1 MRYLIL
7 CSALMITDAAIVA
20 LTPFVALYIR
30 FEGNIE
36 PSFYATLVDFVPVVV
51 VVQMILLYLF
61 RLYRRLWRYA
71 GINELFSIVGS
82 VTLGSVMLA
91 IIAYGMGIILPRSMF
106 LLSGILN
113 IACIGLSRICVRL
126 VYHWHRKRYKQ
137 CSNVLIVGAGDVG
150 ASIAKE
156 IKDHYGSSKKI
167 IGFIDDDPAK
177 IGHFLLGEKVLG
189 NRDAIHP
196 LVAQHHVQEIIIAIP
211 SANGT
216 LVREI
221 VQVCRQTKCS
231 VKVVPAVYE
240 ILDGMV
246 TMRQLRDVNLEDLLR
261 RDPVRL
267 DTSLV
272 SKYLADKRILVTG
285 AGGSIGS
292 ELCRQIAKMAPRQL
306 ILLGKS
312 ENNICDIQRELQ
324 WDYPKLRTEAIIAN
338 VCDEKRINTIF
349 ARFYPQVVFHAAA
362 HKHVPL
368 METQPD
374 EAVKNNIF
382 GTKVVAEAAVKADV
396 ERFVMISTDKAVNP
410 TSIMGATKRVAEM
423 IICGMNTKP
432 QNKFMAVR
440 FGNVLGS
447 RGSVIPLFRKQI
459 VRGGPVTIT
468 HPDMQRY
475 FMTIP
480 EAAQL
485 VLQAGAMAQGG
496 EVFILDMGKPIRI
509 LDMACD
515 LIELTGLVPYK
526 DIKIEFTGLR
536 PGEKL
541 FEEILTAEEGSNSTK
556 HEKIYVANLRAVDP
570 QKLNDGLTMLRAT
583 DEPEKIS
590 SILCK
595 LIPTFV
601 RGLPNHRRTGGCNEA
616 PASAETERMTEY
628 DGKHERG

>member
-7 CSALMITDAAIVA
+7 CGALMITDAIIVA
-20 LTPFVALYIR
+20 LTPFIALYIR

-36 PSFYATLVDFVPVVV
+36 ASFYATLVDFVPVIV
-51 VVQMILLYLF
+51 VVQMVLFYIFHLYQ
-61 RLYRRLWRYA
+61 RLWRYA
-71 GINELFSIVGS
+71 GIHELFSIAGAVTIGS
-82 VTLGSVMLA
+82 VILLIV
-91 IIAYGMGIILPRSMF
+91 AYGSNIVLPRSMYF
-106 LLSGILN
+106 LSAVLN
-113 IACIGLSRICVRL
+113 MACIGLSRILVR
-126 VYHWHRKRYKQ
+126 VAYHRRHQRHKQ
-137 CSNVLIVGAGDVG
+137 CTNILIVGAGDVG

-156 IKDHYGSSKKI
+156 IKDHYGDSKKI

-177 IGHFLLGEKVLG
+177 IGQRLLGEKVLG
-189 NRDAIHP
+189 NRQVIQQI
-196 LVAQHHVQEIIIAIP
+196 VTQHKVQEIIIAIP

-221 VQVCRQTKCS
+221 MQVCRQTKCS
-231 VKVVPAVYE
+231 VKVVPAIHEV
-240 ILDGMV
+240 IDGIV

-261 RDPVRL
+261 RDPVKL
-267 DTSLV
+267 DQSLV
-272 SKYLADKRILVTG
+272 KEYLTGKSIVVTG

-292 ELCRQIAKMAPRQL
+292 ELCRQIARMSPRQL

-312 ENNICDIQRELQ
+312 ENNIWDIQRELQ
-324 WDYPKLRTEAIIAN
+324 WDYPGLSTEAIIAN
-338 VCDEKRINTIF
+338 VCDEKRIRNIF
-349 ARFYPQVVFHAAA
+349 ARFRPQVIFHAAA

-368 METQPD
+368 MESQPD
-374 EAVKNNIF
+374 EAVKNNVF
-382 GTKVVAEAAVKADV
+382 GTKTVAEAAAWIDV
-396 ERFVMISTDKAVNP
+396 DRFVMISTDKAVNP

-423 IICGMNTKP
+423 IICGMNTKTKK
-432 QNKFMAVR
+432 NFVAVR

-459 VRGGPVTIT
+459 VKGGPITVT

-496 EVFILDMGKPIRI
+496 EVFVLDMGKPIRI

-515 LIELTGLVPYK
+515 LIELTGLVPHK

-541 FEEILTAEEGSNSTK
+541 FEEFLSAEEGSSSTK
-556 HEKIYVANLRAVDP
+556 HEKIYVANLKTVDP
-570 QKLNDGLTMLRAT
+570 QKLNEGLTLLEAT
-583 DEPEKIS
+583 DDPDKIIT
-590 SILCK
+590 ILRR
-595 LIPTFV
+595 LVPTYV
-601 RGLPNHRRTGGCNEA
+601 RGLSTYRRSSGSDEMVMETGKMPDFDN
-616 PASAETERMTEY
+616 R
-628 DGKHERG
+628 HESG

>member
-7 CSALMITDAAIVA
+7 CGALMITDAVIVA
-20 LTPFVALYIR
+20 LTPFIALYIR

-36 PSFYATLVDFVPVVV
+36 PAFYATLVDFVPVIV
-51 VVQMILLYLF
+51 VVQVVLLYLF
-61 RLYRRLWRYA
+61 HLYQRLWRYA
-71 GINELFSIVGS
+71 GINELFIIAGT
-82 VTLGSVMLA
+82 VTLGSVILA
-91 IIAYGMGIILPRSMF
+91 IVAYGSGTVLPRSMYF
-106 LLSGILN
+106 LSGILN
-113 IACIGLSRICVRL
+113 IAGIGLSRILLRVA
-126 VYHWHRKRYKQ
+126 YHRHHKHCKQ
-137 CSNVLIVGAGDVG
+137 RTNTLIVGAGDVG

-156 IKDHYGSSKKI
+156 IKDHYGYNKKI

-177 IGHFLLGEKVLG
+177 LGQRLIGEKVLG
-189 NRDAIHP
+189 STDALQQI
-196 LVAQHHVQEIIIAIP
+196 VEQNHVQEIIIAIP

-216 LVREI
+216 LIRNI
-221 VQVCRQTKCS
+221 VQACRQTKCS
-231 VKVVPAVYE
+231 VKVVPAIHEV
-240 ILDGMV
+240 LDGTV

-267 DTSLV
+267 DQSLV
-272 SKYLADKRILVTG
+272 AEYLAGKCILVTG

-292 ELCRQIAKMAPRQL
+292 ELCRQIARMYPQKL

-312 ENNICDIQRELQ
+312 ENNIVDIQRELRS
-324 WDYPKLRTEAIIAN
+324 DFPGLSTEAVIAN
-338 VCDEKRINTIF
+338 VCDEKRIRNIF
-349 ARFYPQVVFHAAA
+349 ARFRPKVVFHAAA

-368 METQPD
+368 MEDQPD

-382 GTKVVAEAAVKADV
+382 GTKTVAEAAAWVDV
-396 ERFVMISTDKAVNP
+396 DRFVMISTDKAVNP

-423 IICGMNTKP
+423 IICGMNTKT
-432 QNKFMAVR
+432 NKKFVAVR

-459 VRGGPVTIT
+459 VKGGPITIT

-496 EVFILDMGKPIRI
+496 EVFVLDMGKPIRI

-515 LIELTGLVPYK
+515 LIELTGLVPHK

-541 FEEILTAEEGSNSTK
+541 FEEFLTAEEGSTSTK
-556 HEKIYVANLRAVDP
+556 HEKIYVANLKTVDP
-570 QKLNDGLTMLRAT
+570 QKLNEGLSMLWAT
-583 DEPEKIS
+583 DDPEKITT
-590 SILCK
+590 ILAK
-595 LIPTFV
+595 LVPTYV
-601 RGLPNHRRTGGCNEA
+601 QSLSKHRRVVNADDLHMTTGWTPDQQNN
-616 PASAETERMTEY
+616 
-628 DGKHERG
+628 

>member
-7 CSALMITDAAIVA
+7 CGALMITDAVIVA
-20 LTPFVALYIR
+20 LTPFLALLIR
-30 FEGNIE
+30 FEGTIE
-36 PSFYATLVDFVPVVV
+36 ASYYAALVDFIPIVV
-51 VVQMILLYLF
+51 VVQMVIFYLF
-61 RLYRRLWRYA
+61 HLYQRLWRYA
-71 GINELFSIVGS
+71 GIHELFSIAGA
-82 VTLGSVMLA
+82 VTIGTIILA
-91 IIAYGMGIILPRSMF
+91 GIAYANNVMLPRSMY
-106 LLSGILN
+106 LLSAILN
-113 IACIGLSRICVRL
+113 MACIGLSRILVR
-126 VYHWHRKRYKQ
+126 VAYHRRRQRHKNS
-137 CSNVLIVGAGDVG
+137 SNVLIVGAGDVG

-156 IKDHYGSSKKI
+156 IKDHYGNSKKI

-177 IGHFLLGEKVLG
+177 IGQRLIGEKVLG
-189 NRDAIHP
+189 NRNTIQKI
-196 LVAQHHVQEIIIAIP
+196 VEQNKVQEIIIAIP

-216 LVREI
+216 LVRGI
-221 VQVCRQTKCS
+221 VQACRQTKCS
-231 VKVVPAVYE
+231 VKVVPAIHEV
-240 ILDGMV
+240 IDGMV

-267 DTSLV
+267 DQSLV
-272 SKYLADKRILVTG
+272 KEYLTGKNIIVTG

-292 ELCRQIAKMAPRQL
+292 ELCRQIARMSPRQL

-312 ENNICDIQRELQ
+312 ENNIWDIQRELQ
-324 WDYPKLRTEAIIAN
+324 WDFPTLHTEAIIAN
-338 VCDEKRINTIF
+338 VCDERRIRNIF
-349 ARFYPQVVFHAAA
+349 TRFRPHVVFHAAA

-368 METQPD
+368 MEYQPD

-382 GTKVVAEAAVKADV
+382 GTKIVAEAAAWADV
-396 ERFVMISTDKAVNP
+396 DRFVMISTDKAVNP

-423 IICGMNTKP
+423 IICSMNTKT
-432 QNKFMAVR
+432 KKKYTAVR

-459 VRGGPVTIT
+459 VKGGPITVT

-496 EVFILDMGKPIRI
+496 EVFVLDMGNPIRI

-515 LIELTGLVPYK
+515 LIELTGLVPHK

-541 FEEILTAEEGSNSTK
+541 FEEFLSAEEGSASTK
-556 HEKIYVANLRAVDP
+556 HEKIYVANLKAVDY
-570 QKLNDGLTMLRAT
+570 QKLNEGLNLLEAT
-583 DEPEKIS
+583 DDPEKIIT
-590 SILCK
+590 ILGR
-595 LIPTFV
+595 LVPTYV
-601 RGLPNHRRTGGCNEA
+601 RGLTNYRR
-616 PASAETERMTEY
+616 PAGSDETLIETSKLP
-628 DGKHERG
+628 DIDNKHESG

>member
-7 CSALMITDAAIVA
+7 CGALMITDAVIVA
-20 LTPFVALYIR
+20 FTPFLALFIR
-30 FEGNIE
+30 FEGHIE
-36 PSFYATLVDFVPVVV
+36 VPFYTMLVDFIPVIV
-51 VVQMILLYLF
+51 VVQILILYLF
-61 RLYRRLWRYA
+61 HLYQQLWRYA
-71 GINELFSIVGS
+71 GVNELFSIVGAAI
-82 VTLGSVMLA
+82 LGAGISA
-91 IIAYGMGIILPRSMF
+91 IIAHAAGMVFPRSMY
-106 LLSGILN
+106 LLSAVFN
-113 IACIGLSRICVRL
+113 IAFIGLNRILLRIA
-126 VYHWHRKRYKQ
+126 YHRRRQRIKQ
-137 CSNVLIVGAGDVG
+137 CINTLIVGAGDVG
-150 ASIAKE
+150 AAITRE
-156 IKDHYGSSKKI
+156 IKEHYGKNRKI

-177 IGHFLLGEKVLG
+177 IGQRLLGEKVLG
-189 NRDAIHP
+189 NRETIQKI
-196 LVAQHHVQEIIIAIP
+196 VEQNKVQEIIIAIP

-231 VKVVPAVYE
+231 VKVVPAVHE
-240 ILDGMV
+240 VLDGMV

-267 DTSLV
+267 DQSLV
-272 SKYLADKRILVTG
+272 QEYLSGKSIMVTG

-292 ELCRQIAKMAPRQL
+292 ELCRQIAKMSPRQL
-306 ILLGKS
+306 LLLGKS
-312 ENNICDIQRELQ
+312 ENNIWEIQRELQ
-324 WDYPKLRTEAIIAN
+324 WDYPGLSTEAIIAN
-338 VCDEKRINTIF
+338 VCDERRIRNIF
-349 ARFYPQVVFHAAA
+349 TRFRPQVVFHAAA

-368 METQPD
+368 MESQPD

-382 GTKVVAEAAVKADV
+382 GTKTIAEAAAWADV
-396 ERFVMISTDKAVNP
+396 DRFVMISTDKAVNP

-423 IICGMNTKP
+423 IICGMNSKTKK
-432 QNKFMAVR
+432 KFIAVR

-459 VRGGPVTIT
+459 VKGGPITVT

-496 EVFILDMGKPIRI
+496 EVFVLDMGKPIRI

-515 LIELTGLVPYK
+515 LIELTGLVPHK

-541 FEEILTAEEGSNSTK
+541 FEEFLTAEEGSTSTK
-556 HEKIYVANLRAVDP
+556 HEKIYVANLKETDP
-570 QKLNDGLTMLRAT
+570 QKLNECLAMFAGT
-583 DEPEKIS
+583 DDPEKITT
-590 SILCK
+590 ILRK
-595 LIPTFV
+595 LVPTYV
-601 RGLPNHRRTGGCNEA
+601 CGLANYRRNVEGAEMQ
-616 PASAETERMTEY
+616 SAADKKAEC
-628 DGKHERG
+628 DNKHENG